1 MGMVDLITGKAEYT
15 EEEAAST
22 LGVSIDELRTLV
34 RTHVIKDEVNL
45 EAPITSFRPTD
56 LLLLKMLAGA
66 NHVAARTAAE
76 TV

>member
-1 MGMVDLITGKAEYT
+1 MVDLITGKAEYT
-15 EEEAAST
+15 EQEAAST

-56 LLLLKMLAGA
+56 LLLLKMLSGAG
-66 NHVAARTAAE
+66 HAATRTAADSL
-76 TV
+76 